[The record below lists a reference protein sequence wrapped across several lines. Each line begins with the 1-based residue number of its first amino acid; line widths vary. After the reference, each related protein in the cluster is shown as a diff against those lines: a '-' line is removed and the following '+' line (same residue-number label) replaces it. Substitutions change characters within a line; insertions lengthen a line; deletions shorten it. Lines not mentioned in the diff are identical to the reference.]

1 MGKKGIGVPGL
12 NRNDVHKSMIPDV
25 PVIDQKRILKEIM
38 TVNDQLVDADMKRL
52 AIIDKYLC

>member
-1 MGKKGIGVPGL
+1 
-12 NRNDVHKSMIPDV
+12 MIPDV